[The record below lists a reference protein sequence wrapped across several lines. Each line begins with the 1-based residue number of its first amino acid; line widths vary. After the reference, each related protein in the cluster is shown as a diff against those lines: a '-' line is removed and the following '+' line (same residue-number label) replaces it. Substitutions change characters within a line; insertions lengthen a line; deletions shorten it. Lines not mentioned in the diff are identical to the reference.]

1 MTGFTLVSRCFIPA
15 SFRNKKFALELF
27 LNPKNQ
33 EYGPDYQSGQ
43 IRVAFTQGN
52 ADESNKLYGGCILG
66 TTPEARKY
74 AMRVSNKEGSWCDDY
89 HTYKLRW
96 SNGS

>member
-1 MTGFTLVSRCFIPA
+1 MPTKIVNSSNIVISEFY
-15 SFRNKKFALELF
+15 

-52 ADESNKLYGGCILG
+52 SEESKILSGGCILG
-66 TTPEARKY
+66 STSEARKY
-74 AMRVSNKEGSWCDDY
+74 AMRTSNNENGWCDDF
-89 HTYKLRW
+89 HTYKIRW
-96 SNGS
+96 SNGED